1 MTSLIAFFVVLGRH
15 VSSFAQDVIDE
26 LDRAYP
32 FVAEFVDD
40 VRQEAKRRRDA

>member
-15 VSSFAQDVIDE
+15 VSSFAQDVIDGFYE
-26 LDRAYP
+26 MFPSVGD
-32 FVAEFVDD
+32 FVYD